1 MIIDAISD
9 THNRHKH
16 IQGLG
21 GGQIIIHA
29 GDATSRGL
37 SDETEKFLA
46 WFGGLDYTHRIFVPG
61 NHDWLFERDPVR
73 ARQLC
78 ARYDITLLIDE
89 AVTIEGI
96 KIYGSPWQPWFH
108 DWAFNAIR
116 GEDIKKHWDKIP
128 EDTHI
133 LVTHGPAAGILDVVP
148 YANGTPKERVG
159 CVDLLNRIA
168 ELPKLRAHVCGHIHH
183 SHGHM
188 RVGAVDHYNVSICDE
203 GYYPANSVTRI
214 VCT

>member
-9 THNRHKH
+9 THNRHHYIKD
-16 IQGLG
+16 LG
-21 GGQIIIHA
+21 GGPIIIHA
-29 GDATSRGL
+29 GDATSHGL
-37 SDETEKFLA
+37 ADEVETFLR
-46 WFGGLDYTHRIFVPG
+46 WFGDLDYTHRIFVPG
-61 NHDWLFERDPVR
+61 NHDWLFEQDELKAR
-73 ARQLC
+73 ALC
-78 ARYDITLLIDE
+78 AKYGVTLLIDE

-168 ELPKLRAHVCGHIHH
+168 EMPNLRIHVCGHIHH

-188 RVGAVDHYNVSICDE
+188 RVGSVDHYNVAICDE
-203 GYYPANSVTRI
+203 RYYASNSVTRI